1 MLAEF
6 RGFLTRTNALALAV
20 GVIIGAAVGNIVSAL
35 AADVLMPIVGLAL
48 PGGSWRDAKIVLHT
62 TTDAAGKVT
71 ESAILYGHF
80 LGILIDFV
88 IISIVLFLIIKALVR
103 PVPATAPEPVKTC
116 PECLEVVPQAARRCR
131 ACTAAIG

>member
-80 LGILIDFV
+80 LGVLIDFV

-116 PECLEVVPQAARRCR
+116 PECLEVVPQAARRCP